1 MLVSFT
7 ISAVLLFTSQATA
20 RGFLFPVR
28 MAVVPVLIYSLC
40 KGGEIDVKGENHKGA
55 VNLLVKS

>member
-1 MLVSFT
+1 MLHSEVSC
-7 ISAVLLFTSQATA
+7 
-20 RGFLFPVR
+20 FLSEWQW
-28 MAVVPVLIYSLC
+28 VPVLIYSLC